1 MSFVAH
7 HLHCSTHQVALRWE
21 RLKNRND
28 VHRQCVDTV
37 TSILQN
43 IGVKHSVIGREEL
56 HRGLI
61 QEKDLIIAI
70 GGDGTVLNCSSFL
83 DDSIPIL
90 GVNSDPTRP
99 EEEGVLKVRDER
111 RSRGALCAATAT
123 NVNTVLPMIIYGEI
137 SPGLRSRIQC
147 LVRSTHTETR
157 MPPALNDILVAHPI
171 PAAVSRFRLTL
182 CKGIVTPSF
191 KPEST
196 FGEEVKRTD
205 MNRC

>member
-1 MSFVAH
+1 M
-7 HLHCSTHQVALRWE
+7 HQL
-21 RLKNRND
+21 
-28 VHRQCVDTV
+28 CVDTV
-37 TSILQN
+37 TTILKDM
-43 IGVKHSVIGREEL
+43 GVKHSVIGREEL
-56 HRGLI
+56 HRGVI

-99 EEEGVLKVRDER
+99 EEEGVLKIRDER

-123 NVNTVLPMIIYGEI
+123 NVHTVLPMIIYGAI

-157 MPPALNDILVAHPI
+157 LPPALNDILVAHPI
-171 PAAVSRFRLTL
+171 PAAVSRFKLSL
-182 CKGIVTPSF
+182 CKGNVAASF
-191 KPEST
+191 KSESIN
-196 FGEEVKRTD
+196 EEV
-205 MNRC
+205 NRQIKVVLFVSVLH